1 MIFKGYQHISK
12 DVIRLILAEISLQL
26 VNTAFLFILLI
37 YMQKEGYSD
46 YEGAHFIKIRF
57 LSVLLFS
64 IPIGYY
70 VKGKKIIPLFFIAS
84 IVVPISS
91 LLIVYS
97 IDHHIN
103 WLLYLTQIS
112 WGAGF
117 VCMQV
122 SGLPYILRNSK
133 PETITQGISLSHI
146 AWSTAGI
153 FAGFFIFAL
162 GKFDDTYFDEKLIL
176 QIISIFSF
184 ASLYFVF
191 RMKGDVVNGI
201 PGEKVVHD
209 YDWKIIF
216 RAMVPTAIIA
226 VGAGL
231 TIPFISIFFFNV
243 HHLSSPDFAVAGVIT
258 LTLVSVSTL
267 WVPEIKSRWG
277 FKKAVPVTQSIA
289 VLALILLAFTELIS
303 DYSWAVY
310 LALFFYIIRQ
320 PLMNLAAPMTSELT
334 MMYVG
339 EKNREMVS
347 ALTASIWSG
356 SWFFSALMFEVL
368 RKIDI
373 PYYQI
378 FLMTA
383 VLYSWGIISYFK
395 LIKAYERQNL

>member
-1 MIFKGYQHISK
+1 
-12 DVIRLILAEISLQL
+12 
-26 VNTAFLFILLI
+26 
-37 YMQKEGYSD
+37 MQKEGYSD

-70 VKGKKIIPLFFIAS
+70 VKGKKIIPLFYLS
-84 IVVPISS
+84 SLVVPVSS
-91 LLIVYS
+91 LLIIYA

-103 WLLYLTQIS
+103 WLLYLTQVT

-122 SGLPYILRNSK
+122 SGLPYILRNSH
-133 PETITQGISLSHI
+133 PDTITQGISLSHI

-153 FAGFFIFAL
+153 VSGFLMFSL
-162 GKFDDTYFDEKLIL
+162 GTFNASYFDEKMIL
-176 QIISIFSF
+176 QIISCMSF
-184 ASLYFVF
+184 ISLYFVF
-191 RMKGDVVNGI
+191 RMKTDQVNVK
-201 PGEKVVHD
+201 PGEKVIHD

-216 RAMVPTAIIA
+216 RAMIPTAIIA

-231 TIPFISIFFFNV
+231 TIPFISIFFFNI
-243 HHLSSPDFAVAGVIT
+243 HHLSSNYFAVAGVIT
-258 LTLVSVSTL
+258 LVLVSLTTL
-267 WVPEIKSRWG
+267 MVPQIKDRWG
-277 FKKAVPVTQSIA
+277 FRKAVPITQSIA
-289 VLALILLAFTELIS
+289 VFTLILLALTELVAG
-303 DYSWAVY
+303 YSWVVY
-310 LALFFYIIRQ
+310 VALVFYILRQ

-368 RKIDI
+368 RKWDI

-383 VLYSWGIISYFK
+383 VLYSWGIWSYFR
-395 LIKAYERQNL
+395 LIQDYERRSQ

>member
-1 MIFKGYQHISK
+1 VIFKGYQHISK
-12 DVIRLILAEISLQL
+12 DVARLILAEISLQL

-70 VKGKKIIPLFFIAS
+70 VKGKKIIPLFYLAS

-91 LLIVYS
+91 LLIIYS

-103 WLLYLTQIS
+103 WLLYLMQVT

-122 SGLPYILRNSK
+122 SGLPYILRNS
-133 PETITQGISLSHI
+133 PSDTITQGISLSHI

-153 FAGFFIFAL
+153 VAGFLIFTL
-162 GKFDDTYFDEKLIL
+162 GKVDDFFFDEKTIL
-176 QIISIFSF
+176 QVISILSF
-184 ASLYFVF
+184 VSLYFVF
-191 RMKGDVVNGI
+191 RMKSDVVNGT

-216 RAMVPTAIIA
+216 RAMIPTAIIA

-243 HHLSSPDFAVAGVIT
+243 HQVSATNFAVAGVIT
-258 LTLVSVSTL
+258 LTLVSFTTL
-267 WVPEIKSRWG
+267 FVPEIKTRWG
-277 FKKAVPVTQSIA
+277 FKKAVPITQSIA
-289 VLALILLAFTELIS
+289 VLMLILMSFTELFS
-303 DYSWAVY
+303 EYSWSVY
-310 LALFFYIIRQ
+310 LALLFYILRQ

-356 SWFFSALMFEVL
+356 SWFFSAQMFEVL
-368 RKIDI
+368 RESKM

-378 FLMTA
+378 FLITA
-383 VLYSWGIISYFK
+383 LLYSWGIFSYYR
-395 LIKAYERQNL
+395 LIKEYEKRT

>member
-1 MIFKGYQHISK
+1 MIFKGYQHINK
-12 DVIRLILAEISLQL
+12 DVIRLIFAEISLQL

-57 LSVLLFS
+57 LSVLIFS

-70 VKGKKIIPLFFIAS
+70 VKGKKIIPLFYLAS

-91 LLIVYS
+91 LLIIYA
-97 IDHHIN
+97 IDHHID
-103 WLLYLTQIS
+103 WLLYLTQVT

-122 SGLPYILRNSK
+122 SGLPYILRNSH
-133 PETITQGISLSHI
+133 PDTITQGISLSHI

-153 FAGFFIFAL
+153 GTGFLMFTL
-162 GKFDDTYFDEKLIL
+162 GSIDDLFFDEKLIL
-176 QIISIFSF
+176 QIISVLSF

-191 RMKGDVVNGI
+191 RMKKDKVNGI
-201 PGEKVVHD
+201 PGEKVIHD
-209 YDWKIIF
+209 YDWGIIF
-216 RAMVPTAIIA
+216 KAMIPTAIIA
-226 VGAGL
+226 IGAGL

-243 HHLSSPDFAVAGVIT
+243 HHLSSTNFAVAGVIT

-267 WVPEIKSRWG
+267 YVPEIKQRWG

-289 VLALILLAFTELIS
+289 VFALILLAFTELFAE
-303 DYSWAVY
+303 YNWALYV
-310 LALFFYIIRQ
+310 ALIFYILRQ

-368 RKIDI
+368 RKIEI

-383 VLYSWGIISYFK
+383 ILYSMGIVSYYR
-395 LIKAYERQNL
+395 LIKDYERRI

>member
-1 MIFKGYQHISK
+1 
-12 DVIRLILAEISLQL
+12 
-26 VNTAFLFILLI
+26 
-37 YMQKEGYSD
+37 MQKEGYSD

-70 VKGKKIIPLFFIAS
+70 VKGKKIIPLFYLAS

-91 LLIVYS
+91 LLIIYA
-97 IDHHIN
+97 IDHHID
-103 WLLYLTQIS
+103 WLLYLTQVT

-122 SGLPYILRNSK
+122 SGLPYILRNSH
-133 PETITQGISLSHI
+133 PDTITQGISLSHI

-153 FAGFFIFAL
+153 GTGFLMFTL
-162 GKFDDTYFDEKLIL
+162 GSIDDLFFDEKLIL
-176 QIISIFSF
+176 QIISVLSF

-191 RMKGDVVNGI
+191 RMKKDKVNGI
-201 PGEKVVHD
+201 PGEKVIHD
-209 YDWKIIF
+209 YDWGIIF
-216 RAMVPTAIIA
+216 KAMIPTAIIA
-226 VGAGL
+226 IGAGL

-243 HHLSSPDFAVAGVIT
+243 HHLSSTNFAVAGVIT

-267 WVPEIKSRWG
+267 YVPEIKQRWG

-289 VLALILLAFTELIS
+289 VFALILLAFTELFAE
-303 DYSWAVY
+303 YNWALYV
-310 LALFFYIIRQ
+310 ALIFYILRQ

-368 RKIDI
+368 RKIEI

-383 VLYSWGIISYFK
+383 ILYSMGIVSYYR
-395 LIKAYERQNL
+395 LIKDYERRI